1 MGGRSVS
8 NEVIRGY
15 DRSTQATQKLR
26 DSVKVMYENLEIS
39 ENVGN

>member
-1 MGGRSVS
+1 M
-8 NEVIRGY
+8 IKTY
-15 DRSTQATQKLR
+15 DRSTEATQKLR